1 LQSEKNMERL
11 KPLSEHSLKQSQID
25 LVSVI
30 ANGPRKNTIGSNPM
44 SGPFGV
50 WLRTPRLGNPLQ
62 ALGAALRFDSPLDDQ
77 VREIVICTVGTFYR
91 AHFEVAVHLKLAI
104 ESGVDQKELK
114 KLCENKTPNFPEK
127 HQVAYIF
134 STELLEQNL
143 VSDETYTRAATFFTE
158 EQLVALVS
166 TIGYYCLISH
176 TLNVF
181 NIPLEENMNEPFN

>member
-1 LQSEKNMERL
+1 MQ
-11 KPLSEHSLKQSQID
+11 LSNNFSLKEMTASQTADRHGI
-25 LVSVI
+25 
-30 ANGPRKNTIGSNPM
+30 SN
-44 SGPFGV
+44 
-50 WLRTPRLGNPLQ
+50 NPSE
-62 ALGAALRFDSPLDDQ
+62 DHMDN
-77 VREIVICTVGTFYR
+77 
-91 AHFEVAVHLKLAI
+91 
-104 ESGVDQKELK
+104 LK

-143 VSDETYTRAATFFTE
+143 VSDETYTRAAIFFTE

-176 TLNVF
+176 TLNSF